1 MPNFNGEARFSYT
14 VSDGNGGFDTAV
26 MRVDVAPVNDAPE
39 AFNNRTRGVEDTP
52 VIIDPAT
59 QLLRNDFDI
68 DGDSLAVV
76 SVQDAR
82 NGSVVLNADGTIT
95 FTPDANFNGEAR
107 FSYTVSDGNGG
118 FDTAVMRV
126 DVAPVNDAP
135 EAFNN
140 RTRGVEDTPVI
151 IDPATQLLRN
161 DFDIDGDSLAVV
173 SVQDARNGSVVLMPT
188 VPSPSRP
195 MPIST
200 VRRAFPTP

>member
-1 MPNFNGEARFSYT
+1 MTR
-14 VSDGNGGFDTAV
+14 
-26 MRVDVAPVNDAPE
+26 PE

-173 SVQDARNGSVVLMPT
+173 SVQDARNGSVVLNADGT
-188 VPSPSRP
+188 
-195 MPIST
+195 IT
-200 VRRAFPTP
+200 FTPDAKFQR